1 LRRQSLKRNEM
12 NKVIYSIYHI
22 PTFIHK
28 NGSIGKI
35 GCTSKTNP
43 EDRVKQQGYSEY
55 EILEEHTCIDT
66 VSKRELELQKEY
78 GYPMD
83 KKLYSIDRN
92 LHTHRKSLEYLKEVG
107 KNARKNKTGFF
118 SLSKEQH
125 LEACK
130 KGGNIQG
137 TKLYKEKRGLFGV
150 SKEQR
155 IEWAHLGKVTSKP
168 ILQYDLKGNLLNE
181 YVSQKEAERQTGV
194 RQTYIS
200 YNCIGTQKTAG
211 GFIWKFKT
219 S

>member
-1 LRRQSLKRNEM
+1 MTK
-12 NKVIYSIYHI
+12 YSIYHI
-22 PTFIHK
+22 P
-28 NGSIGKI
+28 NVKI
-35 GCTSKTNP
+35 GCSTTPHS
-43 EDRVKQQGYSEY
+43 RVKQQGYSDY

-78 GYPMD
+78 GYKVD
-83 KKLYSIDRN
+83 SQLYSDVVKI
-92 LHTHRKSLEYLKEVG
+92 S
-107 KNARKNKTGFF
+107 
-118 SLSKEQH
+118 S
-125 LEACK
+125 

-155 IEWAHLGKVTSKP
+155 TEWAHLGKVMSKP

-211 GFIWKFKT
+211 GFVWKFKT